1 MNYGMPG
8 TNNHCYTE
16 ATGQPAK
23 RNCSS
28 GWTKQQ
34 RAPVNSSQLR
44 PTTASFAQY
53 CYSRSFGER
62 KRFLN
67 SRAFHNGAARFADSQ
82 IGTTPTIFTLDPFTP
97 TRFIRYFALFQS
109 RLRLVRGSH
118 YPYRS
123 AAPICI
129 PLQKSQLSWCFP
141 IWIFCVA
148 ETRRNLNVV
157 ETWTRSV
164 RATRVPAR
172 HGVPL
177 VVRVRTPRAFL
188 GLVS

>member
-97 TRFIRYFALFQS
+97 TRFIRYFALFPIAAAAGPRFSLSLPKWSPDLCSVAKVSTQLVFSYLDFLRS
-109 RLRLVRGSH
+109 RDS
-118 YPYRS
+118 PES
-123 AAPICI
+123 
-129 PLQKSQLSWCFP
+129 
-141 IWIFCVA
+141 
-148 ETRRNLNVV
+148 ERR
-157 ETWTRSV
+157 RDMD
-164 RATRVPAR
+164 
-172 HGVPL
+172 
-177 VVRVRTPRAFL
+177 
-188 GLVS
+188 